1 MLTVFLCML
10 AVAVT
15 FPFWFPA
22 LMWLFGLAMG
32 LFGMMMGVF
41 GAAIGLL
48 SALFALAIV
57 GGVLA
62 TVFVLPAL
70 LLLALVVWLLFPRQK
85 RLPSE

>member
-15 FPFWFPA
+15 CPFWFPA
-22 LMWLFGLAMG
+22 LMW

-62 TVFVLPAL
+62 TAFVLPAL